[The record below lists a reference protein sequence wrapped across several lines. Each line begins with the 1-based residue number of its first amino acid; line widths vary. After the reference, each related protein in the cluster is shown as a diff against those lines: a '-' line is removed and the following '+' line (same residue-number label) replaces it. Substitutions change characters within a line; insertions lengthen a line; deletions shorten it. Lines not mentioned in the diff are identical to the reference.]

1 MNHSDEVV
9 QHLEAISDPIRMK
22 IIFLIGCQ
30 GKLNVT
36 EISSK
41 FSISRPAISHHLKVL
56 KNFGLLHCERSG
68 KEIFYYLNKQKLV
81 KQLRALADTL
91 EQLDQLDQ
99 LDQFDQLEKFE
110 THETHQTNDTNHLQ
124 NMMHGRSIDAI
135 SRSL

>member
-91 EQLDQLDQ
+91 EQLDQ
-99 LDQFDQLEKFE
+99 FDQLEKFDK
-110 THETHQTNDTNHLQ
+110 HETHQRNDTNHLQ